1 MQDILRYEETKP
13 LSYASMKKHAPSWC
27 SVRLYDGLNKY
38 GSLKAASGGKP
49 CMIVLYELHERDE
62 DAVGHYSLV
71 LIGPKVRYWSSYG
84 YAIDYEVSATHSE
97 DTLTKLLGDHVNDK
111 VPYQRKEHS
120 STCWKWCL
128 LRASVHK
135 MPEARFKELFYKQ
148 TAGIKTP
155 DDLCSVITL
164 GLLGPE
170 YMAGAL
176 YKEGGSLELGREP
189 TGGRLRKRTKRN
201 RKAKRKRRIRRLPL
215 APLRGRTPWTRV
227 TRAPRYDD
235 PIFINTIPRQ
245 DRTTYE
251 QDRLQ
256 LERNYMTKLYQ
267 GGPVNRL
274 RKDWR
279 L

>member
-1 MQDILRYEETKP
+1 MQDILNFEERRP
-13 LSYASMKKHAPSWC
+13 LDYNTMRKYAPHDSV
-27 SVRLYDGLNKY
+27 VRLYDSLSRFKSIRAAM
-38 GSLKAASGGKP
+38 GSKP
-49 CMIVLYELHERDE
+49 CMILLYELHDTKKRQSVG
-62 DAVGHYSLV
+62 VGHYSLV
-71 LIGPKVRYWSSYG
+71 LQDGKQYWSSYG
-84 YAIDYEVSATHSE
+84 YPIDYEVSATHSK
-97 DTLTKLLGDHVNDK
+97 DTLKDLMGDHSNDK
-111 VPYQRKEHS
+111 VSYQRKEDTQ
-120 STCWKWCL
+120 TCWKWCL
-128 LRASVHK
+128 LRATLHK

-148 TAGIKTP
+148 SPNLKAP

-235 PIFINTIPRQ
+235 PIFINT